1 MDEEQK
7 YIELHRE
14 YHNSKK
20 TRMEGRLNSL
30 HIKKIG
36 ALIQSTESRTLLDF
50 GCGKGRQ
57 YTNKKVHE
65 NWNVEIPILYDPAID
80 EFAEMPDDIFDG
92 VICTDVM
99 EHIPECAI
107 DKTLDNIIS
116 RAKRFVYFHIS
127 TRLAFAILPNGE
139 NTHRT
144 IKDHDWWIQKI
155 KESRTKHNNSC
166 VVLISTQK
174 GTKINSIA
182 QIILR

>member
-14 YHNSKK
+14 YHNSKE

-57 YTNKKVHE
+57 YTDKKVHE

-99 EHIPECAI
+99 EHIPEYVI
-107 DKTLDNIIS
+107 DKTLDDIMS

-127 TRLAFAILPNGE
+127 TRLAHAALLNGE
-139 NTHRT
+139 NAHIT
-144 IKDHDWWIQKI
+144 IKDHDWWVEKIQDSNK
-155 KESRTKHNNSC
+155 RNDSC
-166 VVLISTQK
+166 TVLISTQK
-174 GTKINSIA
+174 GFKKNSIA
-182 QIILR
+182 QVIIR